1 MGYNLLMIRLNKYLA
16 SVGVASRRGVDRL
29 VENGKVTINGK
40 LAVLGEKV
48 TGNEE
53 IKVDGVLVGG
63 VEKKE
68 YWAVYKPQGIVST
81 ASDEM
86 GRKNVTE
93 LIQSKARLYPVGRL
107 DKDSEG
113 LMLLTNDGE
122 LALRLTHP
130 KYHLEIEYEV
140 ETDRRIDPKNLRPG
154 INKIVKIIGNKMTI
168 IMYEG
173 KKRQI
178 RNMCWEAGVRVKKL
192 VRVRIGKLKL
202 GNLRP
207 GEVIKIKKDD
217 F

>member
-130 KYHLEIEYEV
+130 KYHLEKEYEV